1 MNMPQRNR
9 HALAATRHACDS
21 SEFSRRAAFA
31 VRASVLFAALALP
44 GVSPLFAAPQQFTIA
59 KDGKSY
65 AGFTIDDTIEKV
77 DGSTPKVS
85 GAITLDP
92 DHLSESSVA
101 MSVDLASLDTGNGL
115 RDSDMRDTL
124 DVSKFPAAVFKST
137 VINGPA
143 AIAMKQP
150 VDVRIGGDF
159 TLHGV
164 THRISVPVHLLL
176 TSPNR
181 LQATAKFTIR
191 MTDYDIT
198 VPDKLIVSVANEVLV
213 RFELAATARP

>member
-1 MNMPQRNR
+1 MTMMEGIG
-9 HALAATRHACDS
+9 HAVRGTRYACEPLPTRAACRVPCAAVLAAVAILAATS
-21 SEFSRRAAFA
+21 
-31 VRASVLFAALALP
+31 LL
-44 GVSPLFAAPQQFTIA
+44 AAPQQFTIA

-77 DGSTPKVS
+77 DGSTPKIS
-85 GAITLDP
+85 GSIGLVPENLPAST
-92 DHLSESSVA
+92 VV

-124 DVSKFPAAVFKST
+124 DVSKFPTAVFKST
-137 VINGPA
+137 VVSGPA
-143 AIAMKQP
+143 TIAVNQP
-150 VDVRIGGDF
+150 VDLRIGGDF

-176 TSPNR
+176 TSPTR
-181 LQATAKFTIR
+181 LQATARFTIR

-198 VPDKLIVSVANEVLV
+198 VPDKLIVSVANEVVV
-213 RFELAATARP
+213 RFDVTSNVRQ